1 MFENPQG
8 IILFHVDTFHMLHI
22 SINSYSTLDL
32 HYKVS
37 QLIIAGENL
46 KENLLLLLSYA
57 SVTSNH
63 ILNIIPT
70 CKCSSLNSTKNLL
83 FFSPD
88 QKHYKK
94 PQLVKIQRT
103 IDQGVLSSSRYI

>member
-8 IILFHVDTFHMLHI
+8 IILFHVDIILHI

-37 QLIIAGENL
+37 QLIMAGENL

-57 SVTSNH
+57 SVTSNNILIYPH
-63 ILNIIPT
+63 ISAALQTHQRIF
-70 CKCSSLNSTKNLL
+70 S
-83 FFSPD
+83 FSPD
-88 QKHYKK
+88 QKKNYKK
-94 PQLVKIQRT
+94 PQLIKMQRT
-103 IDQGVLSSSRYI
+103 SDQGVLSSSQYV

>member
-8 IILFHVDTFHMLHI
+8 IILFHVDIILHTLHI

-37 QLIIAGENL
+37 QLIMAGENL

-57 SVTSNH
+57 SVTSNNILIYPH
-63 ILNIIPT
+63 ISAALQTHQRIF
-70 CKCSSLNSTKNLL
+70 S
-83 FFSPD
+83 FSPD

-94 PQLVKIQRT
+94 PQLVKMQRT
-103 IDQGVLSSSRYI
+103 SDQGVLSFSRYV